1 MRSVRLAVASV
12 FATCPHCEEAI
23 PSPSG
28 APTWA
33 MEDAPESVAVTCR
46 RCDTVSHLTPPWF
59 TIGGQTA
66 LKIAIALRRH
76 ADALGLALV
85 RQRYEAPPQAIRRPI
100 GYEPG
105 VGDAWAMWWQDA
117 DGGRHEVVVI
127 GDLTGGPLVT
137 GDLNSALRDYC
148 RSQGWRL
155 Q

>member
-1 MRSVRLAVASV
+1 MRSVRLAYASV

-33 MEDAPESVAVTCR
+33 MEDAPESVAVTCW
-46 RCDTVSHLTPPWF
+46 RCDTVSHLTPPWATF
-59 TIGGQTA
+59 GRHPA
-66 LKIAIALRRH
+66 LNIASALREKA
-76 ADALGLALV
+76 ADLGLSLV
-85 RQRYEAPPQAIRRPI
+85 RQRYEAPPQAIRRPV

-105 VGDAWAMWWQDA
+105 AGDAWAMYWQDA
-117 DGGRHEVVVI
+117 DGARHEVVVI
-127 GDLTGGPLVT
+127 GGLTGGPLVT
-137 GDLNSALRDYC
+137 GDLNDALRDFC